1 MHNRRMSERQQ
12 RDRHARRLVSHA
24 KEIGDA
30 PSKTELAEA
39 IREIGVI
46 ATVQV
51 PDEHQLP
58 RVATALLEGGIRALD
73 LAHTSIRRAGSPI
86 QELKESGL
94 LVGIGA
100 VTRSAQAREARAFG
114 ADFITASVT
123 TPDVVSACEEMGIPC
138 ILSGLTP
145 TEVWRAHEMAADF
158 VKITAAEA
166 LGGPSYV
173 RSLRE
178 TLPDLQLVGADIP
191 LDGYVPY
198 LDAGVEVLEFQSALD
213 LPRLVEGEAWAE
225 ISRRAAKL
233 VSARES
239 WKDHQW

>member
-1 MHNRRMSERQQ
+1 MSERQQ
-12 RDRHARRLVSHA
+12 RGSHARRLASHA
-24 KEIGDA
+24 KLSWDA
-30 PSKTELAEA
+30 PSKTEMTEA

-46 ATVQV
+46 ATVRV
-51 PDEHQLP
+51 PDERQLP

-73 LAHTSIRRAGSPI
+73 LAHTTIRRARSPI
-86 QELKESGL
+86 QELRERGF

-100 VTRSAQAREARAFG
+100 VTRSAQAREARALG

-178 TLPDLQLVGADIP
+178 TLPAPRLVGADMP
-191 LDGYVPY
+191 LDGYIPY

-213 LPRLVEGEAWAE
+213 LPRLVEGGAWTE
-225 ISRRAAKL
+225 ISRRAAKI
-233 VSARES
+233 VSTRED
-239 WKDHQW
+239 WKAKIR

>member
-1 MHNRRMSERQQ
+1 MSERQQ
-12 RDRHARRLVSHA
+12 RGYHARRLASHA
-24 KEIGDA
+24 KETSDA
-30 PSKTELAEA
+30 PSKTELTEA

-46 ATVQV
+46 ATVRV
-51 PDEHQLP
+51 PDERQLP

-73 LAHTSIRRAGSPI
+73 LAHTTIRRAGSPI
-86 QELKESGL
+86 QELRERGF

-100 VTRSAQAREARAFG
+100 VTRSAQAREARALG

-166 LGGPSYV
+166 LGGPSYI

-178 TLPDLQLVGADIP
+178 TLPALRLVGSDMP
-191 LDGYVPY
+191 LDGYIPY
-198 LDAGVEVLEFQSALD
+198 LEAGVEVLDFQSSLD
-213 LPRLVEGEAWAE
+213 LPRLVEGGAWAE
-225 ISRRAAKL
+225 ISRRAAKI
-233 VSARES
+233 VSTRED
-239 WKDHQW
+239 WKAKTR

>member
-1 MHNRRMSERQQ
+1 VIERQQ
-12 RDRHARRLVSHA
+12 IGSHTRHLASHGRKPGTA
-24 KEIGDA
+24 L
-30 PSKTELAEA
+30 SKTELTEA
-39 IREIGVI
+39 IREIGIIV
-46 ATVQV
+46 TVR
-51 PDEHQLP
+51 LP
-58 RVATALLEGGIRALD
+58 NEQHLLRVASALLDGGIRALE
-73 LAHTSIRRAGSPI
+73 LAYTTNRRDGSLI

-94 LVGIGA
+94 LIGIGA
-100 VTRSAQAREARAFG
+100 VTRSAQAREARVFG

-123 TPDVVSACEEMGIPC
+123 TPDVVSACEEMKIPC

-178 TLPDLQLVGADIP
+178 TLPALQLVGADMP
-191 LDGYVPY
+191 LDGYIPY
-198 LDAGVEVLEFQSALD
+198 LEAGVEVLEFQSSLE

-225 ISRRAAKL
+225 ISRRAAKI
-233 VSARES
+233 VTTREN
-239 WKDHQW
+239 WKAKIG

>member
-1 MHNRRMSERQQ
+1 MSESQEFSDRTSSVQ
-12 RDRHARRLVSHA
+12 RLMRREPGKPL
-24 KEIGDA
+24 
-30 PSKTELAEA
+30 SKTKLAEA
-39 IREIGVI
+39 ISEIGIIV
-46 ATVQV
+46 TVRV
-51 PDEHQLP
+51 PNEQQLL
-58 RVATALLEGGIRALD
+58 RVVKALIDGGVRAVELAYTNIR
-73 LAHTSIRRAGSPI
+73 SAGSPI

-100 VTRSAQAREARAFG
+100 ITRSAQAREARVFG

-123 TPDVVSACEEMGIPC
+123 TPDVVSACEEMRIPC

-166 LGGPSYV
+166 LGGPSYI

-178 TLPDLQLVGADIP
+178 TLPAIQLVGADMP
-191 LDGYVPY
+191 LDDYIPY
-198 LDAGVEVLEFQSALD
+198 LEAGVGVLEFQSALD
-213 LPRLVEGEAWAE
+213 LPRLVEDEAWSK

-233 VSARES
+233 VSTRET
-239 WKDHQW
+239 WKAKHR